1 VSDTED
7 PVYLRSVS
15 RQKAIYEITHAETG
29 EVLSG
34 HRTRRGA
41 VDTWRVRHSG
51 VPVKI
56 IRWPRGSDGPGVLV
70 VEGTWHESHR
80 PDGADSKD

>member
-1 VSDTED
+1 M
-7 PVYLRSVS
+7 YLRSVS
-15 RQKAIYEITHAETG
+15 RQKAIYEVTHAETG

-41 VDTWRVRHSG
+41 VDTWRVQHSG

-56 IRWPRGSDGPGVLV
+56 IRWPRRTDGPGVLV